1 MSLLK
6 QNLLLTAPLK
16 LLLSQMLLLRLERP
30 IERALREI
38 GGHDPDDVCPADG
51 THGPRA
57 HYLDGA
63 VRAEAD
69 VAALEED
76 HLARVLDGGIQS
88 RVHLATLLPEEPDCH
103 FNRCHCNR

>member
-1 MSLLK
+1 M
-6 QNLLLTAPLK
+6 
-16 LLLSQMLLLRLERP
+16 LLRLERP

-76 HLARVLDGGIQS
+76 HLARVLDGGDSITS
-88 RVHLATLLPEEPDCH
+88 SPCH
-103 FNRCHCNR
+103 FVARRTGLSL

>member
-16 LLLSQMLLLRLERP
+16 LLLSQMLLRLERP

-51 THGPRA
+51 ALRAGA
-57 HYLDGA
+57 HYLDRA
-63 VRAEAD
+63 VRAQAD
-69 VAALEED
+69 VAALQE
-76 HLARVLDGGIQS
+76 HHFARVRQA
-88 RVHLATLLPEEPDCH
+88 HLKLKR
-103 FNRCHCNR
+103 N